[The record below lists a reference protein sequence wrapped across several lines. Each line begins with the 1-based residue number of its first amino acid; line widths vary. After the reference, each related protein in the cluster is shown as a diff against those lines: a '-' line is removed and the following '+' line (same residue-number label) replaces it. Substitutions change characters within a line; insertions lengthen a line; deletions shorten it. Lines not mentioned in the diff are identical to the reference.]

1 MALFKKD
8 SSISSIFK
16 KKNTF
21 QRFFDRNRQII
32 EYTFVSII
40 CTLLFYLIFYI
51 VDKIT
56 NGNYLLANFLS
67 YTISFSLLYYL
78 DIKVFDSF
86 LISKRKRAKR
96 FFNFLLV
103 RLIGFP
109 IDSLLLSFLIRNFSM
124 TNMEA
129 KILGSLIM
137 FIYNYYTNKIFV
149 FEKNKLL

>member
-8 SSISSIFK
+8 NNILDIFK
-16 KKNTF
+16 KKNKF
-21 QRFFDRNRQII
+21 QRVFDKNRQII
-32 EYTFVSII
+32 EYTFVSVV

-103 RLIGFP
+103 RIIGFP
-109 IDSLLLSFLIRNFSM
+109 IDSLLLFFLIRYFSM

-129 KILGSLIM
+129 KVLGSLIM

>member
-8 SSISSIFK
+8 NSITSIFK
-16 KKNTF
+16 KRNKF
-21 QRFFDRNRQII
+21 QRVFDKNRQII
-32 EYTFVSII
+32 EYTFVSVV

-103 RLIGFP
+103 RIIGFP
-109 IDSLLLSFLIRNFSM
+109 IDSLLLSFLIRYFSM

-129 KILGSLIM
+129 KVLGSLIM

>member
-8 SSISSIFK
+8 NNILDIFK
-16 KKNTF
+16 KKNKF
-21 QRFFDRNRQII
+21 QRVFDKNRQII
-32 EYTFVSII
+32 EYTFVSVV

-103 RLIGFP
+103 RIIGFP
-109 IDSLLLSFLIRNFSM
+109 IDSLLLSFLIRYFSM

-129 KILGSLIM
+129 KVLGSLIM